1 MLLRRKTS
9 LSPYIHA
16 LATIVAAAIG
26 QFPWKAGGLA
36 PGVFCV
42 VPVAAAALLWEV
54 VISPR
59 EGSKTC
65 GRKQRLCTV
74 EQAATTRVGETVYLP
89 LASAETEYRHADAG
103 AIS

>member
-1 MLLRRKTS
+1 MLLRRKTN

-16 LATIVAAAIG
+16 MATIVAAAIG

-54 VISPR
+54 TISPTD
-59 EGSKTC
+59 GSKTC
-65 GRKQRLCTV
+65 DRKRRLCAV
-74 EQAATTRVGETVYLP
+74 EQAATTWVGETVYLL

-103 AIS
+103 VIS